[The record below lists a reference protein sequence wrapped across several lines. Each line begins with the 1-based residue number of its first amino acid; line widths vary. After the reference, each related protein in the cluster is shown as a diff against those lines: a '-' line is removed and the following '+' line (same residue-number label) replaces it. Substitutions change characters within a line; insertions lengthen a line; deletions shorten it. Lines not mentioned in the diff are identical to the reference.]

1 MKPDL
6 AEIHGRFPAAAEYLS
21 GIYIL
26 RRDYGE
32 AGNTKLSEWVG
43 VSGSAVT
50 QALSRLKRLGLAR
63 QERYGDIALTPG
75 GRQLAIQVLR
85 RHYLLEHLLVRVLGY
100 PWEKADLEA
109 KLLQNLISADL
120 TEHLYRRL
128 GSPQTC
134 PHGNPMPGARV
145 EKKLL
150 AAARLSEA
158 PAGRR
163 ITILRITEEGEQVPS
178 LLSTCGTRG
187 VTPGAAFRTDGRDE
201 RTVWLTAGRG
211 SRRVGIPLA
220 MAWHVRW
227 EPSKRRAAPARP
239 ARSRNS

>member
-1 MKPDL
+1 VGVNADL
-6 AEIHGRFPAAAEYLS
+6 AEIHDRFPAAAEYLS

-32 AGNTKLSEWVG
+32 AGNTKLSEWLG

-85 RHYLLEHLLVRVLGY
+85 RHYLLEHLLVGVLGY
-100 PWEKADLEA
+100 PWEKSDLEA
-109 KLLQNLISADL
+109 KLLQNVISADL

-150 AAARLSEA
+150 AAARLSDA
-158 PAGRR
+158 PTGRR

-178 LLSTCGTRG
+178 LLSTCGARGIMPGVPFRVASRDTR
-187 VTPGAAFRTDGRDE
+187 A
-201 RTVWLTAGRG
+201 VWLVPGRG
-211 SRRVGIPLA
+211 SRRVSLPLS

-227 EPSKRRAAPARP
+227 EPSPRGPRRLGK
-239 ARSRNS
+239 